1 MTDLVTPAETAR
13 AGQDQLCLD
22 DEASLPLAH
31 GGLSAEQLGVVLQ
44 HSFDIITVLEP
55 DGTVRYTT
63 PSAQRTSGYPEG
75 VTIGRSGFDQIHP
88 DDVGEVV
95 DAFAECARIPGLS
108 RRVQLRLRHADG
120 HWITMEA
127 VGNNLLD
134 DPSVHGIV
142 ISAPRHHGPT
152 GDRRGAARQRTT
164 TARPGAHPRDDRHQR
179 TDRRHPR

>member
-1 MTDLVTPAETAR
+1 MTDLVAPAETAR

-44 HSFDIITVLEP
+44 HSFDTITVLEP

-63 PSAQRTSGYPEG
+63 PSAQRISGYPDA
-75 VTIGRSGFDQIHP
+75 VSIGRSGFDRIHP

-95 DAFAECARIPGLS
+95 DAFAECARTPGLS

-134 DPSVHGIV
+134 DPSM
-142 ISAPRHHGPT
+142 PT
-152 GDRRGAARQRTT
+152 ASSSRPATSRSN
-164 TARPGAHPRDDRHQR
+164 ARPKRRPNPRRISPPACSAVAAGDSS
-179 TDRRHPR
+179 